1 MAGHED
7 IRCAQSVVRKIPGH
21 VRVIQWMLYTAVL
34 IFTVIGAMQGFL
46 WLFPAL
52 GTLFGSW
59 YYMGVARV
67 TYEYT
72 LEGTRFTVERVSG
85 LKSKR
90 KAVLFGEFDLTKLI
104 IMAPEGSP
112 ALEQAE
118 ADSMNAGAMLAWKAI
133 GVETGLDPDDICS
146 VMYLTA
152 IGKDA
157 GRPLKVFFQPSPE
170 MRESIRRAA
179 PGRVTGY
186 GE

>member
-1 MAGHED
+1 MAGQED
-7 IRCAQSVVRKIPGH
+7 IRCTQSVARKIPGH
-21 VRVIQWMLYTAVL
+21 VRVIQWMLYTAVM
-34 IFTVIGAMQGFL
+34 IFTIIGAMQGPV
-46 WLFPAL
+46 WLIPAL

-59 YYMGVARV
+59 YYMGAARV
-67 TYEYT
+67 NYEYR

-85 LKSKR
+85 LKSRR
-90 KAVLFGEFDLTKLI
+90 KAVPFGDFDLTKLI
-104 IMAPEGSP
+104 IMAPDGSP

-118 ADSMNAGAMLAWKAI
+118 ADSLNAGAKRIVYDISAHDA
-133 GVETGLDPDDICS
+133 DDICS

-152 IGKDA
+152 VGEEA

-170 MRESIRRAA
+170 MRECIRRLA

>member
-7 IRCAQSVVRKIPGH
+7 IHCAQSVLRRIPGH
-21 VRVIQWMLYTAVL
+21 VRVIQWMLYAAVL

-67 TYEYT
+67 TYEYR

-104 IMAPEGSP
+104 VMAPEGSP

-118 ADSMNAGAMLAWKAI
+118 ADSLNAGAKRIVYDISAH
-133 GVETGLDPDDICS
+133 DPDDICS